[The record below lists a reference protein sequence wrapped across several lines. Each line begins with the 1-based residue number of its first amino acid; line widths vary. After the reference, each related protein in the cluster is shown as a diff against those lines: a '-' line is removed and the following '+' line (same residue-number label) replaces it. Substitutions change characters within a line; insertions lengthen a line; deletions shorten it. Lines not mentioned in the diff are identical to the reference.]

1 MTEQDQILLD
11 EFKTKFRI
19 LIRKHDSLTKE
30 NKQLEDQLN
39 MLKEEMVSLQKENE
53 MLGKKYE
60 NIKLAK
66 VFTASQMEQQSAKQK
81 LNKIV
86 REIDKCIAQLN
97 V

>member
-1 MTEQDQILLD
+1 MTEQDQVLLD
-11 EFKTKFRI
+11 EFKTKFRL
-19 LIRKHDSLTKE
+19 LIRKHDRLKE
-30 NKQLEDQLN
+30 DNKQLQDQLQA
-39 MLKEEMVSLQKENE
+39 LKNEMVSLQEENE
-53 MLGKKYE
+53 MLVRKYE

-66 VFTASQMEQQSAKQK
+66 VFAASQVEQQSAKQK

>member
-1 MTEQDQILLD
+1 MTEQDQVLLD
-11 EFKTKFRI
+11 EFKTKFRL
-19 LIRKHDSLTKE
+19 LIRKHDRLKE
-30 NKQLEDQLN
+30 DNKQLQDQLQT
-39 MLKEEMVSLQKENE
+39 LKKEMVSLQEENE
-53 MLGKKYE
+53 MLVKKYE

-66 VFTASQMEQQSAKQK
+66 AFTASQVEQQSAKQK